1 MSYFQLTV
9 NFRFDMERHPRGDV
23 AQTGERG
30 VRNAEVRGSI
40 PLISTKIFTYYGVLN
55 QFCAAVNFIRDPTL
69 SEHLSMKLI
78 TDGCNHCSLCG
89 SLLLM
94 IQTESS
100 QSKCVIV
107 LHSDLLSQ
115 VARHGGGSPFFWSKN
130 LILH

>member
-1 MSYFQLTV
+1 MFYFQLTV

-40 PLISTKIFTYYGVLN
+40 PLISTRIFTYYGFLN
-55 QFCAAVNFIRDPTL
+55 QFCAAVNFNRDSTL
-69 SEHLSMKLI
+69 SGYPPFNLI
-78 TDGCNHCSLCG
+78 SDGCNHCLLYG
-89 SLLLM
+89 SLVLM
-94 IQTESS
+94 IQIESS

-115 VARHGGGSPFFWSKN
+115 VARRSGGSPFFWAKN

>member
-1 MSYFQLTV
+1 MFYFQLTV
-9 NFRFDMERHPRGDV
+9 NYRFDMKRHSRGDV

-40 PLISTKIFTYYGVLN
+40 PLISTKIFTHYSVLN
-55 QFCAAVNFIRDPTL
+55 QFCAAVNFNRDSTL
-69 SEHLSMKLI
+69 SVHPPLNLI
-78 TDGCNHCSLCG
+78 SDGCNHCLLYG

-94 IQTESS
+94 IRFESS

-115 VARHGGGSPFFWSKN
+115 VARHGGGSPFFFGLK
-130 LILH
+130 I